1 MCRAGDR
8 GQGEEGGSGDQ
19 GVEDPLR
26 HKPSIPPVVF
36 DSSDVQPEHLSTHNI
51 KGDISWKT

>member
-19 GVEDPLR
+19 GVQDPLR
-26 HKPSIPPVVF
+26 HTPSIPPVVF
-36 DSSDVQPEHLSTHNI
+36 DSSDIQPEHLSTHNI